1 MLNTKSVLFVHKDF
15 PIGGGVERV
24 SINLARQFRDDGH
37 QVCFFVGGG
46 PDEGSEALAREFDV
60 VHASGG
66 VVKRVF
72 KLYDL
77 IKSRGI
83 QCAVSS
89 KEQAN
94 VLLWL
99 VSMLSH
105 SFVPVFARH
114 CAFDVSDQK
123 LSPRMIGVFYNL
135 YALGRGRIVAVSNAL
150 SAEIERALWV
160 GKAKLNVCANPVVA
174 PGLFELAA
182 TNSEGFS
189 HPRPYICGV
198 GRLCE
203 QKGFDQLLV
212 AYAEVKGKVADYP
225 DLLLVGDGPDRQ
237 ALEAQAAALGIS
249 KAVRFTG
256 FTCNPYYVIKGSEA
270 FVLSSRH
277 EGLPTVLIE
286 ALALGRPVV
295 AFDCPTGPRE
305 ILCNGDY
312 GYLVP
317 NGDVSALASAMQAVM
332 HDARHAPASA
342 VAPYSYQAAASAY
355 YHVFSS

>member
-1 MLNTKSVLFVHKDF
+1 MKADASILFVHKDF
-15 PIGGGVERV
+15 SRSGGVERV

-37 QVCFFVGGG
+37 RVCFFVASE
-46 PDEGSEALAREFDV
+46 PDDGSRALAAEFDV
-60 VHASGG
+60 IHGG
-66 VVKRVF
+66 GGLLKRL
-72 KLYDL
+72 KAL
-77 IKSRGI
+77 SA
-83 QCAVSS
+83 AVRARQVDYAIGA

-94 VLLWL
+94 LLLWL
-99 VSMLSH
+99 VSLVNRR
-105 SFVPVFARH
+105 FLPVFARH

-123 LSPRMIGVFYNL
+123 LPPSVIGMLYNL
-135 YALGRGRIVAVSNAL
+135 YVLGRGRIVSVSRLLADDVARVLRFGRQRL
-150 SAEIERALWV
+150 S
-160 GKAKLNVCANPVVA
+160 VCPNPVVA

-189 HPRPYICGV
+189 HPRPFICGV

-203 QKGFDQLLV
+203 QKGFDQLLS
-212 AYAEVKGKVADYP
+212 AYAKVKATVPEYP

-237 ALEAQAAALGIS
+237 ALEAQAAGLGIAE
-249 KAVRFTG
+249 AVRFTG
-256 FTCNPYYVIKGSEA
+256 FTHNPYYVIQRAEA

-305 ILCNGDY
+305 ILSNGEY
-312 GYLVP
+312 GYLVA
-317 NGDVSALASAMQAVM
+317 NGDVAALATAMQAVI
-332 HDARHAPASA
+332 HDGRLAPASA